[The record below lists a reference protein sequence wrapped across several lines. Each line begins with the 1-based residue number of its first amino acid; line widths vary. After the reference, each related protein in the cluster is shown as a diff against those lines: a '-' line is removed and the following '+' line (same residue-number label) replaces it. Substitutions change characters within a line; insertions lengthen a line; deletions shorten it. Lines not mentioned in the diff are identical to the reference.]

1 MLRYGPPTIRAIEDF
16 LGPGSATPSAADYLG
31 LQTPANA
38 LNTHQELISSE
49 GDVTRDF
56 DQNIIPPVA
65 LAFSGQSAWSC
76 PRPESQP
83 VIGAPMLWSRSL
95 VGANGSS
102 SSNART
108 VDYQMMMQH
117 QVSSLDSAAMIGE
130 MKKPRVIRRNEWT
143 FQISSSSSTLRLAQE
158 LRAYAFLYRC
168 PQVFVFDMRT
178 LVIVQFRALSP
189 QDISAED
196 CPIDICVI
204 PRTPNPD
211 MRDPCTMQYALY
223 RLGWRG
229 WVRLCATLA
238 SKEDRR
244 SGEIIR
250 ARTSLSLGGLTRK
263 YVYWSGNP
271 IWVDDRGREHDI
283 HPSGCWR
290 DFIFKV
296 RPRQDDTQEVRG
308 FWAWRW
314 EDLAKRGF
322 GLGFQLLY
330 SPTGNPP
337 RVLNCVNPPMGSWR
351 VPAGWVLVGGFGR
364 WAGFGEA

>member
-1 MLRYGPPTIRAIEDF
+1 MATTVNHLMGTFSPQPVDTDSNSTLSQKQWTEDFFPIERQHVTLWPPTIRAIENF

-38 LNTHQELISSE
+38 LNTHQELMSSE

-143 FQISSSSSTLRLAQE
+143 FQVGPSSSTLRLAQE
-158 LRAYAFLYRC
+158 LRAYDPIVPFHLKCHFL
-168 PQVFVFDMRT
+168 T
-178 LVIVQFRALSP
+178 
-189 QDISAED
+189 E
-196 CPIDICVI
+196 
-204 PRTPNPD
+204 
-211 MRDPCTMQYALY
+211 
-223 RLGWRG
+223 
-229 WVRLCATLA
+229 
-238 SKEDRR
+238 
-244 SGEIIR
+244 
-250 ARTSLSLGGLTRK
+250 
-263 YVYWSGNP
+263 
-271 IWVDDRGREHDI
+271 
-283 HPSGCWR
+283 
-290 DFIFKV
+290 
-296 RPRQDDTQEVRG
+296 
-308 FWAWRW
+308 
-314 EDLAKRGF
+314 
-322 GLGFQLLY
+322 
-330 SPTGNPP
+330 
-337 RVLNCVNPPMGSWR
+337 
-351 VPAGWVLVGGFGR
+351 
-364 WAGFGEA
+364 